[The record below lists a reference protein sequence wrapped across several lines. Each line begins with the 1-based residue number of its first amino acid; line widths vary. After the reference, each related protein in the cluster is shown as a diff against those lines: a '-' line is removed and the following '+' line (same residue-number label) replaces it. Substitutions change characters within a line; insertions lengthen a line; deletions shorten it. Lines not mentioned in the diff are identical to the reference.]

1 MEKLIRRDFVS
12 WEQPFGG
19 GVRAVALTDGHWF
32 MEAMNCCRD
41 GDMGNM
47 GDDGVYSR
55 TWATDDLN
63 VYGAEEYDYRPASP
77 SEVDLYLKH
86 CGIDWDENEEVVA
99 IVRGTSSYVLYK
111 KKDGQD

>member
-19 GVRAVALTDGHWF
+19 GVRAVALTDGNWF

-41 GDMGNM
+41 GDMGEM

-86 CGIDWDENEEVVA
+86 CSIDWYGNEEVVA

-111 KKDGQD
+111 KKDGED

>member
-19 GVRAVALTDGHWF
+19 GVRAVALTDGIWF

-41 GDMGNM
+41 GDMGEM

-55 TWATDDLN
+55 TWGSDGLN
-63 VYGAEEYDYRPASP
+63 IYGAEEYDYRPASP

-86 CGIDWDENEEVVA
+86 CSIDWYGNEEVVA

-111 KKDGQD
+111 EKDGQD